1 MRFFCGFIEILV
13 YDLDQCRVCDE
24 NEGNC
29 GNDIR
34 FRFVVGRGYDD
45 MDFVFYVIV
54 LVNINCNNIKILVY
68 VVVC

>member
-1 MRFFCGFIEILV
+1 M
-13 YDLDQCRVCDE
+13 CDE